1 MKRSG
6 TSTVSLNRCAEY
18 DLDVLRRVITEGL
31 APFGGMS
38 AFVSPGDRV
47 LLKPNLLS
55 AKDPSRAITTHPNI
69 VETVATLVREAGG
82 DPFVGDSPGGAF
94 RGIERVW
101 ENTLMKDMAARAGLY
116 LANFEASGSEEI
128 DTGKYR
134 LYIAKPVLEADVVIN
149 LPKLKTHSL
158 TLLTGAVK
166 NMFGVVPGFR
176 KAEMHKIFPK
186 PSDFAA
192 MLVELFSHV
201 RPAVS
206 IMDAVLAMEG
216 NGPSSGVP
224 RETGLIAVSDDAVAL
239 DSIISGVIGFK
250 PEKIDTTRIAGRRGL
265 GISERQKIEVVGD
278 AAGTVIEDYDL
289 PSNLGIRLIP
299 GPLAK
304 MVAPLVWLKL
314 EIDRERCT
322 ACQMCFKSCPVKT
335 IVEDEGKYRVVHD
348 GCVQCM
354 CCHELCPE
362 NAVEIK
368 LSWLARKWS

>member
-1 MKRSG
+1 MRSAG
-6 TSTVSLNRCAEY
+6 RSIVSLNRCAAY
-18 DLDVLRRVITEGL
+18 DIDVLRRVISEGL
-31 APFGGMS
+31 APFGGMA

-55 AKDPSRAITTHPNI
+55 AKDPARAITTHPHF
-69 VETVATLVREAGG
+69 VEAVAALVREAGG
-82 DPFVGDSPGGAF
+82 DPFVGDSPGGAI
-94 RGIERVW
+94 RGIQRVW
-101 ENTLMKDMAARAGLY
+101 ENTLMSEMAERAGLE
-116 LANFEASGSEEI
+116 LVNFEASGSEEI
-128 DTGKYR
+128 NAGEFR
-134 LYIAKPVLEADVVIN
+134 LIIAKPVLEADVVIN

-158 TLLTGAVK
+158 TLFTGAVK

-176 KAEMHKIFPK
+176 KSEMHKIFPK
-186 PSDFAA
+186 PAEFAA

-206 IMDAVLAMEG
+206 IMDAVLSMEG

-239 DSIISGVIGFK
+239 DAVISGVIGFR
-250 PEKIDTTRIAGRRGL
+250 PDKIDTTRLAGERGL
-265 GISERQKIEVVGD
+265 GVSDRERIEVTGD
-278 AAGTVIEDYDL
+278 AAGAIIEDFDL

-299 GPLAK
+299 GPLAR

-314 EIDRERCT
+314 IIDEDKCT
-322 ACQMCFKSCPVKT
+322 GCEMCYKSCPVKT
-335 IVEDEGKYRVVHD
+335 IVPAGDKFRVVHD

-368 LSWLARKWS
+368 LSWLAKKWA

>member
-1 MKRSG
+1 MKRAGS
-6 TSTVSLNRCAEY
+6 STVSLNRCAAY
-18 DLDVLRRVITEGL
+18 DIDVLRRVISEGL

-38 AFVSPGDRV
+38 AFVSSGDRV

-55 AKDPSRAITTHPNI
+55 AKDPSRAITTHPHI
-69 VETVATLVREAGG
+69 VETVAALVREAGG
-82 DPFVGDSPGGAF
+82 EPFVGDSPGGAI

-101 ENTLMKDMAARAGLY
+101 ENTLMSEMAERAGLE
-116 LANFEASGSEEI
+116 LVNFEASGSQEI
-128 DTGKYR
+128 DAGKYR
-134 LYIAKPVLEADVVIN
+134 LYIAKPVIKADVVIN

-176 KAEMHKIFPK
+176 KAEMHKLFPK
-186 PSDFAA
+186 PSEFAA

-206 IMDAVLAMEG
+206 ILDAVLSMEG
-216 NGPSSGVP
+216 HGPSSGVP
-224 RETGLIAVSDDAVAL
+224 RETGLIAVSDDGVAL
-239 DSIISGVIGFK
+239 DAVISSVIGFK
-250 PEKIDTTRIAGRRGL
+250 PESIDTTRLAGERGL
-265 GISERQKIEVVGD
+265 GVSNREKIEVTGD

-289 PSNLGIRLIP
+289 PSNLGMRLIP
-299 GPLAK
+299 GPLVK

-314 EIDRERCT
+314 IIDREKCT
-322 ACQMCFKSCPVKT
+322 ACEMCYKSCPVKT
-335 IVEDEGKYRVVHD
+335 IVPDGEKFRVVHD
-348 GCVQCM
+348 ECVQCM

>member
-1 MKRSG
+1 MERAG
-6 TSTVSLNRCAEY
+6 RTIVSLNRCAAY
-18 DLDVLRRVITEGL
+18 DIDALRRVISQGL
-31 APFGGMS
+31 APFGGMA
-38 AFVSPGDRV
+38 AFVSRGDRV

-55 AKDPSRAITTHPNI
+55 AKDPSRAITTHPHI
-69 VETVATLVREAGG
+69 VETVAALVREAGG
-82 DPFVGDSPGGAF
+82 EPFVGDSPGGAI

-101 ENTLMKDMAARAGLY
+101 ENTLMREMAERAGLE
-116 LANFEASGSEEI
+116 LVNFEASSSQEI
-128 DTGKYR
+128 DAGKFK
-134 LYIAKPVLEADVVIN
+134 LYIARPVLEADVVIN

-186 PSDFAA
+186 PFEFAA
-192 MLVELFSHV
+192 MLVELYSHV
-201 RPAVS
+201 RPALN

-224 RETGLIAVSDDAVAL
+224 REAGLIAVSDDGVAMDAV
-239 DSIISGVIGFK
+239 ISSVIGFK
-250 PEKIDTTRIAGRRGL
+250 PEKIDTTRLSGERGL
-265 GISERQKIEVVGD
+265 GVSEREKIEVTGD
-278 AAGTVIEDYDL
+278 GAGTVIEDFDL
-289 PSNLGIRLIP
+289 PSNLGMRLIP
-299 GPLAK
+299 GPLAR

-314 EIDRERCT
+314 IIDREKCT
-322 ACQMCFKSCPVKT
+322 GCEMCFKSCPVKT
-335 IVEDEGKYRVVHD
+335 IVPDGEKFRVVHD

-362 NAVEIK
+362 DAVEIK

>member
-1 MKRSG
+1 MKRAGS
-6 TSTVSLNRCAEY
+6 STVSLNRCAAY
-18 DLDVLRRVITEGL
+18 DIDVLRRVILEGL

-38 AFVSPGDRV
+38 AFVSSGDRV

-55 AKDPSRAITTHPNI
+55 AKDPSRAITTHPHI
-69 VETVATLVREAGG
+69 VETVAALVREAGG
-82 DPFVGDSPGGAF
+82 EPFVGDSPGGAI

-101 ENTLMKDMAARAGLY
+101 ENTLMSEMAERAGLE
-116 LANFEASGSEEI
+116 LVNFEASGSEEI
-128 DTGKYR
+128 DAGKYR
-134 LYIAKPVLEADVVIN
+134 LYIARPVIEADVVIN
-149 LPKLKTHSL
+149 LPKLKTHTL

-166 NMFGVVPGFR
+166 NMFGVIPGFR

-186 PSDFAA
+186 PSEFAA
-192 MLVELFSHV
+192 MLVELYSHV
-201 RPAVS
+201 KPSVN
-206 IMDAVLAMEG
+206 IMDAVLSMEG

-239 DSIISGVIGFK
+239 DAVISGVIGFQ
-250 PEKIDTTRIAGRRGL
+250 PEKIDTTRIAGERGL
-265 GISERQKIEVVGD
+265 GVSERQSIEVTGD

-299 GPLAK
+299 GPLAR

-314 EIDRERCT
+314 VIDEDRCT
-322 ACQMCFKSCPVKT
+322 GCEMCYKSCPVKT
-335 IVEDEGKYRVVHD
+335 IVPDGEIFRVVHD